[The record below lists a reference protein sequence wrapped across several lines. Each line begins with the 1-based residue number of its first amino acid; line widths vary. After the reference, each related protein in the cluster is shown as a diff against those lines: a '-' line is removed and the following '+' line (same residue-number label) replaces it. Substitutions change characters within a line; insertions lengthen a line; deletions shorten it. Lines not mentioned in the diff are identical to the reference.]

1 MKIKIDFKLNRRF
14 GVVERLIFRLVL
26 NGFTNAREI
35 RLSLPIFSDAV
46 IANAIRSLVN
56 EQILSADVESGS
68 LSLSDAM
75 VAIIAMCNESNS
87 EMNIPTAFIEL
98 AEQSGILID
107 DNRIPETIM
116 LKDAIVRELLPNIKL
131 DTFRYSL
138 GLLRRDADKWS

>member
-1 MKIKIDFKLNRRF
+1 MKVKIDFKLNRRF

-138 GLLRRDADKWS
+138 DFIIRPDKGE

>member
-138 GLLRRDADKWS
+138 DFIIRPDKGE

>member
-1 MKIKIDFKLNRRF
+1 MKVKIDFKLNRRF

-87 EMNIPTAFIEL
+87 EINIPTAFIEL

-138 GLLRRDADKWS
+138 DFIIRPDKGE

>member
-1 MKIKIDFKLNRRF
+1 MKVKIDFKLNRRF

-87 EMNIPTAFIEL
+87 EINIPTAFIEL

-138 GLLRRDADKWS
+138 DFIIWPDKGE

>member
-98 AEQSGILID
+98 AEQSGILIY

-138 GLLRRDADKWS
+138 DFIIRPDKGE

>member
-107 DNRIPETIM
+107 DNRIP
-116 LKDAIVRELLPNIKL
+116 
-131 DTFRYSL
+131 
-138 GLLRRDADKWS
+138 

>member
-75 VAIIAMCNESNS
+75 VAIIAMCNESNI

-138 GLLRRDADKWS
+138 DFIIRPDKGE

>member
-1 MKIKIDFKLNRRF
+1 MKVKIDFKLNRRF

-56 EQILSADVESGS
+56 EQILSADVESGA

-138 GLLRRDADKWS
+138 DFIIRPDKGE